1 MRQTQKLYT
10 HKKNNIMSLSIKL
23 INDEEHIYIQIQD
36 NGVSPEN
43 EYMLIIK
50 LNIMK
55 FPLYRK
61 L

>member
-1 MRQTQKLYT
+1 
-10 HKKNNIMSLSIKL
+10 MSLSIKL

-55 FPLYRK
+55 FPLCHRTTSH
-61 L
+61 